1 VGYWYG
7 FRRCDAKNLGR
18 KAGDRCI
25 LLFTMN
31 RRSLLSWLGASAA
44 SGFTPLTIVAHAQPK
59 KLTGVLSLESF
70 RVTHP
75 DQMPRLHAYLG
86 GAVLPVL
93 SRIHDGPKMF
103 LDAIVAPHTPQAL
116 LLAAFSSFDE
126 MLDIRGRIAAHP
138 GIRQARA
145 DLESAQ
151 VPALDQVQSQV
162 LITTE
167 ESWRFPEG
175 SNHAETGVLELR
187 SYHAPA
193 WHAGPPARVG
203 AILGRAGIHAIVNA
217 SIAAGEHLPQFTYL
231 IPFESLAARQEAW
244 ARVDADP
251 EWIDLQRESI
261 AAHGCEVKVTG
272 KSIYKLAP
280 YSPSA

>member
-1 VGYWYG
+1 
-7 FRRCDAKNLGR
+7 
-18 KAGDRCI
+18 
-25 LLFTMN
+25 MN

-44 SGFTPLTIVAHAQPK
+44 GLVTPPSAIANAQLK
-59 KLTGVLSLESF
+59 KPAGVLSLESF

-103 LDAIVAPHTPQAL
+103 LDAIVAPHTPQIL
-116 LLAAFSSFDE
+116 FLAAFSSFDE

-145 DLESAQ
+145 DLESAEA
-151 VPALDQVQSQV
+151 PILDQVQSQV
-162 LITTE
+162 LITNQE
-167 ESWRFPEG
+167 CWRFPEG
-175 SNHAETGVLELR
+175 ANPAQAGVFELR

-193 WHAGPPARVG
+193 WHEGAPARLNAV
-203 AILGRAGIHAIVNA
+203 LTRAGIHPMVNA
-217 SIAAGEHLPQFTYL
+217 STAAGEHMPQFTYL
-231 IPFESLAARQEAW
+231 IHFESLAARQEAW
-244 ARVDADP
+244 ARMEADP
-251 EWIDLQRESI
+251 EWIALQGESI
-261 AAHGCEVKVTG
+261 ARYGCGAKVTG

-280 YSPSA
+280 YSPLA